1 MLTLWITATETTS
14 PPDLFHLG
22 GVSLMLGVHLGFSE
36 TLTIPFSGCYTLTC
50 THPVI
55 SHSRTLSLIY
65 IFRHIRSESLR
76 GLFISSK
83 VTAFQ
88 ERERRWHIFC
98 NKTGLCVCV
107 ILKWGTFST
116 KPLVPGAFVYL
127 CTCWTRQAFTATH
140 THTVSQ
146 EYKVTAKVS
155 HNRRRHI
162 QYIPAQ
168 THSIGSLLVWR
179 DPKINDIDIFSLICL
194 ILVLVKYWKSKHVL
208 VSCFSQSWFLLFD
221 QDHSISL
228 TINKCFECAN
238 TTRET

>member
-1 MLTLWITATETTS
+1 MNHCHRNYITTRSVSFGWCFSYAWGPSRVQWDANNSFFRLLYPHMYTPRHLSQSDTFSHIHFPAHSHQLCHSEASLSQVKSRLFKKEKGGDTYSATKQ
-14 PPDLFHLG
+14 DC
-22 GVSLMLGVHLGFSE
+22 V
-36 TLTIPFSGCYTLTC
+36 
-50 THPVI
+50 
-55 SHSRTLSLIY
+55 
-65 IFRHIRSESLR
+65 
-76 GLFISSK
+76 
-83 VTAFQ
+83 
-88 ERERRWHIFC
+88 
-98 NKTGLCVCV
+98 CVCV

-127 CTCWTRQAFTATH
+127 CTCWTGQAFTATH

-208 VSCFSQSWFLLFD
+208 SHASVRVDFYC
-221 QDHSISL
+221 L
-228 TINKCFECAN
+228 TK
-238 TTRET
+238 TTVFP